1 MYFEATTTSN
11 IWRAW
16 VVLKRPVWRTFISG
30 KTGTKISNWRV
41 DWSEFTA
48 VMAILSLHWPRCG
61 GKKCCWGGP
70 GSSRASPGRGAA
82 PVPSDNLERHC
93 RVKEASDLHRLIQD
107 FFKQLP
113 TNDDEQEASV
123 QTLRVH
129 CRTRFCS
136 RSGTLVVAVLRGVP
150 RYSDCFQ
157 NVSMALTRTRPQQ
170 AETLLHAKLGRLLHW
185 EDVCTA
191 EMQSRSDLTLQI
203 SSDFSLLSSAGSC
216 WI

>member
-1 MYFEATTTSN
+1 MLLGWS
-11 IWRAW
+11 WK
-16 VVLKRPVWRTFISG
+16 LQSQSG
-30 KTGTKISNWRV
+30 KR
-41 DWSEFTA
+41 
-48 VMAILSLHWPRCG
+48 RCT
-61 GKKCCWGGP
+61 
-70 GSSRASPGRGAA
+70 AA

-123 QTLRVH
+123 QTLPVH
-129 CRTRFCS
+129 CRTCRTRFCS

-150 RYSDCFQ
+150 RYFDCFQ
-157 NVSMALTRTRPQQ
+157 NVSTALTRTRPQQ

-191 EMQSRSDLTLQI
+191 EMQSRNDLTLQI
-203 SSDFSLLSSAGSC
+203 SSDFSLLSSAGAC
-216 WI
+216 WS